1 MAGGSTTTT
10 EPWDK
15 QKEYIEKGFRVAE
28 SLHDRGAPSY
38 YEGPTLAGFDPASQV
53 AQRAQIGY
61 ALGPRPQAMQ
71 GASEAALVRG
81 LSGAV
86 NREVLDPIVDSY
98 QQEMMEKLTGQTLPG
113 IRQNIVQYNPGGS
126 SRADLI
132 QSNAIAS
139 AQRDLQNKTAQLY
152 GGAYEAAQ
160 QRVPQFQ
167 QLYPS
172 IMSTPLQL
180 YGAVDQIGED
190 RRAMAQEA
198 INRDVARSMYEKNA
212 QQQNLQTYMANV
224 RGDYGGTVSHTPG
237 PMQQIGQL
245 AGLVSGIASIPG
257 LF

>member
-10 EPWDK
+10 EPWEK
-15 QKEYIEKGFRVAE
+15 QKDFLEKGFQQAE
-28 SLHDRGAPSY
+28 ILYNQGAPSY
-38 YEGPTLAGFDPASQV
+38 YQGPTLAGFDPASQL

-139 AQRDLQNKTAQLY
+139 AQRDLQNKVAQLY
-152 GGAYEAAQ
+152 GGAFESAQ
-160 QRVPQFQ
+160 AKVPQFG
-167 QLYPS
+167 QLYPT
-172 IMSTPLQL
+172 IMSAPLGL
-180 YGAVDQIGED
+180 FGTVDQVGQD

-198 INRDVARSMYEKNA
+198 INRDIAKSMYDKQA
-212 QQQNLQTYMANV
+212 QQQNLQTYMANIK
-224 RGDYGGTVSHTPG
+224 GDYGGTVSHTPG
-237 PMQQIGQL
+237 PLQQIGQL
-245 AGLVSGIASIPG
+245 AGLVSGIAG